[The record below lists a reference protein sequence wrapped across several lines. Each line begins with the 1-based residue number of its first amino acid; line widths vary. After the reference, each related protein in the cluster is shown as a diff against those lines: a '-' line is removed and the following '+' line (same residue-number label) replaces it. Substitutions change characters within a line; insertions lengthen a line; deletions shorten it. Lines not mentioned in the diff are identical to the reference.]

1 MNTLINAIQ
10 NKQNVTTTENGAA
23 TLSSSLKSTV
33 DFFGL
38 GGALRTRTD
47 EDVISLFSKA
57 FAEDPLVAV
66 KTLFF
71 IRDVRSGSGERKTFR
86 TIFNWLSKE
95 YPEVAIKNLENVV
108 EFGRWD
114 DLYSTRGTDIWKT
127 HVLPLIKN
135 EWSKDGTP
143 SLAWKWFPSNN
154 TSSKETRSIAEEI
167 RSFLG
172 ISPRTY
178 RKTLSEKRAILDIV
192 ERKMCSNNWDKINYK
207 GVPSKAALNYKDA
220 FDKHDHD
227 RYQQYISDVK
237 SGKTT
242 INSGTLYPY
251 DIVEKCFAGVDSA
264 TLDVLWN
271 SLPDYTNND
280 SSNGLTVVDCSGSMA
295 GRPLAVAISLGIYIS
310 ERNKGQFK
318 DHFITFSE
326 TPTLQKVVGN
336 NIRER
341 VTNLAKADWGM
352 STNLESVF
360 NLILEMATENNVPQ
374 SEMPTKLYLI
384 TDMEFDEALKHPDLT
399 IFQNIEQAYKTAGYE
414 RPELVFWNVNARN
427 THFPVKFDQVGTC
440 LVSGCSPSI
449 LTSLLSGKIISA
461 EQVMLDTINVKRYD
475 VVVV

>member
-1 MNTLINAIQ
+1 
-10 NKQNVTTTENGAA
+10 
-23 TLSSSLKSTV
+23 
-33 DFFGL
+33 L
-38 GGALRTRTD
+38 GGALRTRTE

-57 FAEDPLVAV
+57 FAEDPLIAV

-71 IRDVRSGSGERKTFR
+71 IRDCRSGAGERKTFR

-95 YPEVAIKNLENVV
+95 YPEVAIKNLQNVV

-114 DLYSTRGTDIWKT
+114 DLYSTRGTNIWKS
-127 HVLPLIKN
+127 HVLPMIQN
-135 EWSKDGTP
+135 EWFKGGTP

-154 TSSKETRSIAEEI
+154 TSSKETRTIAEEI

-251 DIVEKCFAGVDSA
+251 DIVEKCFAGDDST

-271 SLPDYTNND
+271 SLPDYTNGD
-280 SSNGLTVVDCSGSMA
+280 SSNGIVCADISGSMA
-295 GRPLAVAISLGIYIS
+295 GRPMAVSISLAMYIS
-310 ERNKGQFK
+310 ERNNGVFK
-318 DHFITFSE
+318 DHFFTFSE
-326 TPTLQKVVGN
+326 RPTLQKVIGN
-336 NIRER
+336 NIREKVR
-341 VTNLAKADWGM
+341 NLQRADWGM
-352 STNLESVF
+352 STNLEAIF
-360 NLILEMATENNVPQ
+360 DLILDTAQEKNILA
-374 SEMPTKLYLI
+374 SEMPSKLYI
-384 TDMEFDEALKHPDLT
+384 VSDMCFNQACNPSLT
-399 IFQNIEQAYKTAGYE
+399 LFQTIEEKYKEAGYQ
-414 RPELVFWNVNARN
+414 RPDIVFWNVNARN
-427 THFPVKFDQVGTC
+427 AQSPVRFDDKGTC
-440 LVSGCSPSI
+440 LVSGCSPAILKSLLNGSI
-449 LTSLLSGKIISA
+449 LTA
-461 EQVMLDTINVKRYD
+461 EQVMLDTINVERYKK
-475 VVVV
+475 VTI